1 MQAHA
6 GPRPTFQSAGP
17 TDTSHIRP
25 IVGPRMPMNAYA
37 HQGAP
42 QEGGYGGHTPPQ
54 YHTYHV
60 QTQNNMPFTSSYGNP
75 NYLPRGGGSGYSPVY
90 VVPQSVVPQSGGYGN
105 NVVIAPQPSQ
115 GHQPQAAQQQQQQQ
129 QHIYA
134 QHGNV
139 HTSQA
144 SHMQQQQ
151 SQQQAQQQQQ
161 QPQQQS
167 DQFTKKRPTI
177 KLTDPNT
184 GKDLTSEILTKK
196 NAKTNAKPAVNPDE
210 SIKAKTAALFAA
222 QVAKKIAG
230 STPPPPNENTSE
242 ATPATEKAIDPSPP
256 QSEDSKAS
264 VPTPAVSEKAVEPT
278 SEVAVARA
286 EVPVAKTVEEVTAKV
301 VKSEAEAVVITD
313 EKDASPKEDIVAAVT
328 TVEANAVEENA
339 KADSEKTPE
348 SVKEQPAVQ
357 PSEEVAVVE
366 EEEEDTTG
374 VKIEPMYKVDG
385 KVRPICKVEDAML
398 KNDVKLAAE
407 LVDKMNNL
415 EVKEISPATSATSAE
430 VKSEEPIKVEQVQV
444 DKQLAGQEKVVPV
457 EKATE
462 VEPVKEMP
470 SEKAEE
476 EPIECVDVATTET
489 IPDIV
494 DVAEPSEKNEVVN
507 EAPAKNENKNVK
519 IEKDDEVNAP
529 PKKEKSEIAPASDVQ
544 ESDADKKATAREENV
559 EIPIEK
565 PVEIVSKKEE
575 VPVEAKKTIPT
586 AAPAPV
592 APPPEKKEPVVTKP
606 KVDAISRFAPSFSFA
621 PQSMQGPSKPKTVVP
636 EKPDVVN
643 GHHDAPAAPTVVPVV
658 KKKKGKSRFKDFDAK
673 ESDDLLSAF
682 VDAPEAKAAPAPEPV
697 KAPEV
702 PAEEMSWED
711 KDENSIAKEDIRGED
726 AEDDATVPKR
736 VETKILKG
744 PTASA
749 EERHKYDRDF
759 LLKFQFEPICTS
771 KPTGLPDIDIVLNE
785 AHAPTKALVPG
796 QSVGSANMFMPTFM
810 RQGVEGIEP

>member
-37 HQGAP
+37 QQGAP

-75 NYLPRGGGSGYSPVY
+75 NYLPRGGGTGYSPVY
-90 VVPQSVVPQSGGYGN
+90 VVPQSVVPQSGGYAN

-151 SQQQAQQQQQ
+151 S
-161 QPQQQS
+161 

-196 NAKTNAKPAVNPDE
+196 SAKTNAKPAVNPDE

-230 STPPPPNENTSE
+230 STPPPPNEKTSE

-278 SEVAVARA
+278 SEVAVLKA
-286 EVPVAKTVEEVTAKV
+286 EVPVAKTVEEVIPKV

-313 EKDASPKEDIVAAVT
+313 EKDASPKEDIIAAVT
-328 TVEANAVEENA
+328 TVEANAVEENV
-339 KADSEKTPE
+339 KAESEKTPE
-348 SVKEQPAVQ
+348 SVKEQLAVQ
-357 PSEEVAVVE
+357 PAEEVVVVE
-366 EEEEDTTG
+366 EEEEDKTG

-385 KVRPICKVEDAML
+385 KIRPICKVEDAML
-398 KNDVKLAAE
+398 QNDVKLANE

-415 EVKEISPATSATSAE
+415 EVKEIPPATSATSAE
-430 VKSEEPIKVEQVQV
+430 VKSEEPTKVEQVQV
-444 DKQLAGQEKVVPV
+444 DEESTGQEKVVPAEKVVLV
-457 EKATE
+457 ETATE
-462 VEPVKEMP
+462 VDPVKETS
-470 SEKAEE
+470 SENVEE
-476 EPIECVDVATTET
+476 ETIECVDVATTET

-494 DVAEPSEKNEVVN
+494 EVAKPSE
-507 EAPAKNENKNVK
+507 
-519 IEKDDEVNAP
+519 
-529 PKKEKSEIAPASDVQ
+529 
-544 ESDADKKATAREENV
+544 
-559 EIPIEK
+559 
-565 PVEIVSKKEE
+565 
-575 VPVEAKKTIPT
+575 
-586 AAPAPV
+586 
-592 APPPEKKEPVVTKP
+592 
-606 KVDAISRFAPSFSFA
+606 
-621 PQSMQGPSKPKTVVP
+621 
-636 EKPDVVN
+636 
-643 GHHDAPAAPTVVPVV
+643 
-658 KKKKGKSRFKDFDAK
+658 
-673 ESDDLLSAF
+673 
-682 VDAPEAKAAPAPEPV
+682 
-697 KAPEV
+697 
-702 PAEEMSWED
+702 
-711 KDENSIAKEDIRGED
+711 
-726 AEDDATVPKR
+726 
-736 VETKILKG
+736 
-744 PTASA
+744 
-749 EERHKYDRDF
+749 
-759 LLKFQFEPICTS
+759 
-771 KPTGLPDIDIVLNE
+771 
-785 AHAPTKALVPG
+785 
-796 QSVGSANMFMPTFM
+796 
-810 RQGVEGIEP
+810 